1 MTKEELIKLENKIDS
16 YLFDILDSSIPR
28 NKYIYHCN
36 LVFIDIVLDQK
47 LLFTV
52 SEKDYLFSLSY
63 NTFIAHKKLQEE
75 IEFDFKFD
83 RALYVYAFKMILL
96 GMQYSLLCNVFPLI
110 HSGKAKIEV
119 DEFGVLAFEI
129 KNIPRKNYKYISDY
143 TIRKALSYTLQM
155 ANGKLSELE
164 DEQIAMKL
172 SEMYMNFWN
181 ENMLFQDFEPYTR
194 LDWGGISFFFILAA
208 MRRFNKIYKNDFD
221 IVTTDSQKMMII
233 LSKKGV
239 EQLRGYVLNSDNDLY
254 KMTLEDNIYKPL
266 GKKLYP
272 KLSVS
277 DAPLNKTI
285 DGFIFANPLVILF
298 NDSNETRFLNYL
310 RKHDNKRYLRIKDKI
325 KERAIPIITEMIHYK
340 FPEACVIPNFNI
352 LIPGSNKNHREC
364 DMLIVDQNGYAIYIE
379 IKHFYYP
386 ISCSETNNLDEQLS
400 LALDKIP
407 EQLLAIEKNWDILKQ
422 NYQITTDLKI
432 LKGVIVSHH
441 FTGYDVRIDANIPIV
456 SVNTLYESIAEAQS
470 IEEIFNGCKEIDT
483 IYPNIKFVSR
493 DINFLFAG
501 IAFRTKLEC
510 LDPAFEVQFIR
521 SYRKMVSKNLV
532 VGRQPQFDNVSDLAK
547 AYIEAMKKS

>member
-1 MTKEELIKLENKIDS
+1 MTKEELIELENKIDN

-36 LVFIDIVLDQK
+36 LVFIDINIDQK

-52 SEKDYLFSLSY
+52 NEKDYLFSLSY

-75 IEFDFKFD
+75 KECDFKFD
-83 RALYVYAFKMILL
+83 KALYVYAFKMILL

-119 DEFGVLAFEI
+119 DESGVMSFEI
-129 KNIPRKNYKYISDY
+129 KNILRKNYKYISDY
-143 TIRKALSYTLQM
+143 TVRKALSYTLQM

-172 SEMYMNFWN
+172 SEIYMDFWN

-194 LDWGGISFFFILAA
+194 LDWEGISFFFVLAA

-221 IVTTDSQKMMII
+221 IVTTGSQKMMIV

-239 EQLRGYVLNSDNDLY
+239 EQLRGYVPNNDNDLY
-254 KMTLEDNIYKPL
+254 EMALEDNIYKPL
-266 GKKLYP
+266 GKNLYP

-277 DAPLNKTI
+277 DAPLNKTV

-298 NDSNETRFLNYL
+298 NDSSETRFLNYL

-325 KERAIPIITEMIHYK
+325 KERIIPIITEMIHYK
-340 FPEACVIPNFNI
+340 FPEACVIPNFNV
-352 LIPGSNKNHREC
+352 LIPGVNKNQREC

-386 ISCSETNNLDEQLS
+386 ISCSETKNLDEQLS

-407 EQLLAIEKNWDILKQ
+407 EQLFAIENNWDILKQ
-422 NYQITTDLKI
+422 NHQITTDLKV

-441 FTGYDVRIDANIPIV
+441 FTGYDVRIDENIPIV

-470 IEEIFNGCKEIDT
+470 VEEIFNGCKEIDT
-483 IYPNIKFVSR
+483 IYPNIKFITR

-501 IAFRTKLEC
+501 IDFRTKLEC
-510 LDPAFEVQFIR
+510 LDPAFEVQFIY
-521 SYRKMVSKNLV
+521 SYRKMISKKLLTEK
-532 VGRQPQFDNVSDLAK
+532 RPQFDNVSDLAK
-547 AYIEAMKKS
+547 VYIEAMK

>member
-1 MTKEELIKLENKIDS
+1 MTKEEINELEKEIDR
-16 YLFDILDSSIPR
+16 YLFDVLDPSIPR

-36 LVFIDIVLDQK
+36 LVFIDIVIDQK

-63 NTFIAHKKLQEE
+63 NTFIAHKKLKEE
-75 IEFDFKFD
+75 EEFDFKFD
-83 RALYVYAFKMILL
+83 RVLYAYAFKMIVL
-96 GMQYSLLCNVFPLI
+96 GMQYSLLCNVFPLV
-110 HSGKAKIEV
+110 HSGKAHIDV
-119 DEFGVLAFEI
+119 DEFGVMSFEI

-143 TIRKALSYTLQM
+143 TIKKALSYTLQM
-155 ANGKLSELE
+155 ANGKISELK

-172 SEMYMNFWN
+172 AEIYMNFWN
-181 ENMLFQDFEPYTR
+181 ENMLFQDFEPYNR

-221 IVTTDSQKMMII
+221 IVKTDSQKMMII

-239 EQLRGYVLNSDNDLY
+239 DQLRGYVPNSDDDLY
-254 KMTLEDNIYKPL
+254 KMALEDNIYKPM
-266 GKKLYP
+266 GKNLYP

-277 DAPLNKTI
+277 DAPLNKTA

-298 NDSNETRFLNYL
+298 NDSSETRFLNYI

-325 KERAIPIITEMIHYK
+325 KERVIPIITEMIHYK
-340 FPEACVIPNFNI
+340 FPEACAIPNFNV
-352 LIPGSNKNHREC
+352 LIPGANKNHREC
-364 DMLIVDQNGYAIYIE
+364 DMLVVDQNGYAIYIE

-400 LALDKIP
+400 LALDKVP
-407 EQLLAIEKNWDILKQ
+407 EQLLAIEKNWEKLKQ
-422 NYQITTDLKI
+422 NYNMTTDLKV

-441 FTGYDVRIDANIPIV
+441 FTGYDVRIDANFPIV

-493 DINFLFAG
+493 DISFSFAG
-501 IAFRTKLEC
+501 KAFRTKLEC
-510 LDPAFEVQFIR
+510 LDPVFEVQFIH

-532 VGRQPQFDNVSDLAK
+532 VGKQPQFKNVSDLAK
-547 AYIEAMKKS
+547 AYIEAMK